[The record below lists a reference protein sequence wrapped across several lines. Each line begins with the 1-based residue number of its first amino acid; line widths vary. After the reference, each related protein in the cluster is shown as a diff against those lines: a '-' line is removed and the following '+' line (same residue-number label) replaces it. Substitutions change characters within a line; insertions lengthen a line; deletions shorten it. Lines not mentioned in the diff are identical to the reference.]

1 MDDRSG
7 EGSSNHN
14 HTSQVSQEQLRREAK
29 IKVRVSSWQ
38 NICEVMVGL
47 QINYRSLPDNFRSLE
62 RDEMKK
68 KIDRMAKEISEGQEQ
83 IGKMQAPNLKA
94 NER

>member
-1 MDDRSG
+1 MDDGSG
-7 EGSSNHN
+7 EKSSNHN

-29 IKVRVSSWQ
+29 IKVRVSSWR

-47 QINYRSLPDNFRSLE
+47 QINYRSLLDNFRSLE
-62 RDEMKK
+62 RDEMKE